1 VLYAVARL
9 TIGVAGEPLAP
20 AQALALDGDLGH
32 VDGVAMLEVHVA
44 LVDGLK
50 AGTASGGDQ
59 RAWDERAEG
68 LHPSHA
74 LVYIEAMFTGLV
86 AVTGA
91 LASRTLRGPGARL
104 VLRASF
110 DDGPLV
116 LGESIAVDGVCLSVD
131 AIVDGGFEVD
141 ASAETL
147 ARTTLGRL
155 PVESPVHFERSV
167 RVGDP
172 LGGHLVT
179 GHVDGVGTVSG
190 RRDVGEALWM
200 AVSLEPSLARF
211 VAEKGSIA
219 VDGVSLTVNAAG
231 PSSFEVT
238 LIPQTLKKTKLGQH
252 SAGAAVNLEVDLVA
266 RYVARLM
273 SLSP

>member
-1 VLYAVARL
+1 
-9 TIGVAGEPLAP
+9 
-20 AQALALDGDLGH
+20 
-32 VDGVAMLEVHVA
+32 
-44 LVDGLK
+44 
-50 AGTASGGDQ
+50 
-59 RAWDERAEG
+59 
-68 LHPSHA
+68 
-74 LVYIEAMFTGLV
+74 MFTGLV

-91 LASRTLRGPGARL
+91 LASRTMRGPGARL

-131 AIVDGGFEVD
+131 AIVAGGFEVD

-167 RVGDP
+167 RVGEP

-179 GHVDGVGTVSG
+179 GHVDGVGTVSA

-231 PSSFEVT
+231 PGSFEVT
-238 LIPQTLKKTKLGQH
+238 LIPHTLRKTKLGQH
-252 SAGAAVNLEVDLVA
+252 VAGAAVNLEVDLVA

-273 SLSP
+273 SFSP